1 MNKIKISVIIPVYN
15 TEKYLKECIDSI
27 LNQTLDLYEII
38 IVNDG
43 STDGSLKLIN
53 EYGERYS
60 NIQIISQDNC
70 GLGAARNLGLKMA
83 EGEYVYFIDSDDI
96 LEKNALEYCYN
107 LLSQNKLDMLV
118 FESDI
123 FGDIEDKNNEQYLFH
138 KRINRIG
145 EILNG
150 VDFIKEN
157 YCNISLLNIPFTLYL
172 REFLIRNKL
181 FFLERTIYEDVDFYH
196 RTIGCNPKMMII
208 DNVFYHR
215 RYRLNSIVTSEITE
229 LSIINKINIYNSVIT
244 NSIEELME
252 LYYMIGIRGIRKA
265 LQECKKN
272 KLYLNKKNTNEILE
286 IIKKIDINKSNLSI
300 LLDIQYCL
308 YFFMD
313 VLEKEDVYNKI
324 YKYIKDA
331 FNKLF
336 ITSKLYD
343 ENQVIGIYGYS
354 DDCEMFFDIA
364 RNIFGEFKC
373 KFIYIQTKTNAN
385 DKKNNIYNIKEI
397 NGIHLNATIIGSI
410 FYENQIK
417 NQINECV
424 KLFTNVYSLKND
436 LGYYNL

>member
-1 MNKIKISVIIPVYN
+1 M
-15 TEKYLKECIDSI
+15 
-27 LNQTLDLYEII
+27 
-38 IVNDG
+38 
-43 STDGSLKLIN
+43 
-53 EYGERYS
+53 
-60 NIQIISQDNC
+60 
-70 GLGAARNLGLKMA
+70 
-83 EGEYVYFIDSDDI
+83 
-96 LEKNALEYCYN
+96 
-107 LLSQNKLDMLV
+107 
-118 FESDI
+118 
-123 FGDIEDKNNEQYLFH
+123 
-138 KRINRIG
+138 
-145 EILNG
+145 
-150 VDFIKEN
+150 
-157 YCNISLLNIPFTLYL
+157 
-172 REFLIRNKL
+172 
-181 FFLERTIYEDVDFYH
+181 
-196 RTIGCNPKMMII
+196 
-208 DNVFYHR
+208 
-215 RYRLNSIVTSEITE
+215 
-229 LSIINKINIYNSVIT
+229 
-244 NSIEELME
+244 
-252 LYYMIGIRGIRKA
+252 
-265 LQECKKN
+265 
-272 KLYLNKKNTNEILE
+272 YLNKKNTNEILE

-313 VLEKEDVYNKI
+313 VLEKQDVYNKI

-373 KFIYIQTKTNAN
+373 KFIYIQTKTNVN

-424 KLFTNVYSLKND
+424 KLFTNVYSLKDD